1 MSKKSE
7 KNQFIFNLSSS
18 KFNIIPL
25 REITFKI
32 SLTFSLFFLLLPIA
46 FRMTLLILD
55 R

>member
-25 REITFKI
+25 REITFKT
-32 SLTFSLFFLLLPIA
+32 SLTISPIA
-46 FRMTLLILD
+46 TTILKKY
-55 R
+55 

>member
-32 SLTFSLFFLLLPIA
+32 SLIFSLFFLLLPIV
-46 FRMTLLILD
+46 FRMTLLILYK
-55 R
+55 